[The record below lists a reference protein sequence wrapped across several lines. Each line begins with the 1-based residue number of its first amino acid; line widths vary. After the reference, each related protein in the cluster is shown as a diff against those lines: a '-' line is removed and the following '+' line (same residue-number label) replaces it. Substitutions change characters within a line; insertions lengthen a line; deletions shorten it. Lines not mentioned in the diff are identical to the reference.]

1 MIKAV
6 FFDIDGTLLPHSK
19 GKVPLSTERAVS
31 ALREKGI
38 SEALKYYGI
47 L

>member
-6 FFDIDGTLLPHSK
+6 FFDIDGTLLDHSAHA
-19 GKVPLSTERAVS
+19 VPESTIRAVE

-38 SEALKYYGI
+38 LTF
-47 L
+47 

>member
-6 FFDIDGTLLPHSK
+6 LFDIDGTLLPHST

-31 ALREKGI
+31 VLREKGI